1 MDSRWPPS
9 VRGGGDLISGAALQ
23 LVAEK
28 NKNQKD
34 VVAATQTPV
43 ARRRTSCCQRQS
55 MKVNIF
61 LFLSQDPLPD
71 VQHVTLRTFAARR
84 RLLR

>member
-1 MDSRWPPS
+1 MAALGA
-9 VRGGGDLISGAALQ
+9 RGGGDLISGAALQ
-23 LVAEK
+23 LVADKLKKK
-28 NKNQKD
+28 NPKD

-43 ARRRTSCCQRQS
+43 ARRRTSCCQCQS

-71 VQHVTLRTFAARR
+71 VQHVTLWTFAARR

>member
-1 MDSRWPPS
+1 
-9 VRGGGDLISGAALQ
+9 
-23 LVAEK
+23 
-28 NKNQKD
+28 
-34 VVAATQTPV
+34 
-43 ARRRTSCCQRQS
+43 

-71 VQHVTLRTFAARR
+71 VQHVTLWTFAARR